1 MAILLRTDKGS
12 KLSYIEADE
21 NFSSLFYSASIDG
34 NILSLY
40 YTGSQYAPSVNP
52 ITIEIPQGSSYWTED
67 LDGSIYR
74 NSAVKILGNTRIIGA
89 VSGSTLKLTS
99 LPVGTVETKI
109 LVADNSGNVRYR
121 TDLNLQGIQGIQGLI
136 GTGTQGATGTQGST
150 GITGEQGIQGFTGEQ
165 GLNGTQGATG
175 IQGVAGSIGGVG
187 IQGIQG
193 YTGTQGSQGNQG
205 VQGNQGT
212 VGNQGTQGI
221 QGTDGSQGVQGVQG
235 TQGALG
241 TQGTNGSQGIQ
252 GIQGTEGIQGL
263 QGVQGLQGSLGTQGI
278 QGTTGF
284 KGDTGLGFT
293 VAKIYSSVAALQADT
308 NPTDIYAGEF
318 ALIDTGNVQDADNSK
333 LYLWDGSQYIYVN
346 DLSGTAGIQGVQGA
360 SIQGTQ
366 GTVGSQGITGTQGA
380 IGSQGANG
388 AQGTEGAQ
396 GTTGTQGANGIQ
408 GANGAQGTEGAQGTT
423 GLQGDRGLQGIQG
436 ISVQGLQGIQGPQGT
451 QGIQGIQ
458 GTQGTQGIQGIQGIQ
473 GTSGTIYTAGTGI
486 SIVGSTLS
494 NSAPDQTVALTQG
507 GATTITGT
515 YPNFTIS
522 STDTNTWIA
531 NSSTA
536 AGYVASGAGQAS
548 KVWKTDGSGN
558 PAWRDDAGTT
568 YTAGGG
574 LTLTGTEF
582 SHTDTSTATNLTATS
597 RTYVSALTFDTYGH
611 VTGYSTG
618 TETVVD
624 TNTWDAN
631 SLNVAGYVAAPGAVA
646 NKVWKTDGSG
656 NPAWRDDADTNT
668 TYTAGTGLS
677 LTGTTFANTAPDQ
690 TVGLT
695 GAGGTS
701 ISGTYPNFTISSTTT
716 DSTKLPLAG
725 GTMTGA
731 ITFAAGQTWPT
742 FNQNTTGRAATI
754 DLLTINGDIGYP
766 IVFTSNTSAGT
777 ANLYIDQIA
786 VSGPRLNPS
795 TNTITATTFA
805 GALSGN
811 AATATQTTNTVAG
824 TNLAD
829 LVYGNMADNDQ
840 FRIRIGGTASNEGFV
855 EIATAD
861 DGTEPI
867 YVRQYTGVFTS
878 LQRTATLL
886 DGSGNTSFPGT
897 VTGTSFTGAGTGL
910 TGTASSLSI
919 GGTAGGVAWTNVSG
933 RPTAVSSFTNDSGY
947 ITTAGR
953 AFPKRANGTNIN
965 FNIENGI
972 VNTGNPTAILGTTNN
987 IDIEAYGTSGLS
999 VNYAT
1004 SAGSATDS
1012 TKLPLAGGT
1021 LTGGLQGTSATFTG
1035 NVLVSQGNTTG
1046 GGIILADDGDIVDLN
1061 DGYCAMRFSAG
1072 VRIHA
1077 GNRTGAA
1084 NITLASGGTITA
1096 AADIVA
1102 YSDERIKENISTID
1116 NALEKVKA
1124 LRGVTYNRT
1133 DSEDKSEKIG
1143 VIAQEIQEVLPQVVH
1158 EQEDGMLGVSYGNI
1172 VAVLIEAIKEQQK
1185 QIDELMR
1192 R

>member
-67 LDGSIYR
+67 IDGSIYR

-121 TDLNLQGIQGIQGLI
+121 TDLNLQGAQGIQGLT
-136 GTGTQGATGTQGST
+136 GTGTQGATGTQGSIGT
-150 GITGEQGIQGFTGEQ
+150 TGEQGIQGFTGEQ

-175 IQGVAGSIGGVG
+175 TQGAIGNQGTTG
-187 IQGIQG
+187 AQGIQG
-193 YTGTQGSQGNQG
+193 LTGTQGPQGNQG

-458 GTQGTQGIQGIQGIQ
+458 GTQGTQGVQGIQGIQ

-568 YTAGGG
+568 YTAG
-574 LTLTGTEF
+574 
-582 SHTDTSTATNLTATS
+582 
-597 RTYVSALTFDTYGH
+597 
-611 VTGYSTG
+611 
-618 TETVVD
+618 
-624 TNTWDAN
+624 
-631 SLNVAGYVAAPGAVA
+631 
-646 NKVWKTDGSG
+646 
-656 NPAWRDDADTNT
+656 
-668 TYTAGTGLS
+668 TGLS
-677 LTGTTFANTAPDQ
+677 LSGTEFTNTAPDQ
-690 TVGLT
+690 TVGLQGT
-695 GAGGTS
+695 GGTTVT
-701 ISGTYPNFTISSTTT
+701 GTYPNFTINSTTT

-742 FNQNTTGRAATI
+742 FNQNTTG
-754 DLLTINGDIGYP
+754 
-766 IVFTSNTSAGT
+766 
-777 ANLYIDQIA
+777 
-786 VSGPRLNPS
+786 
-795 TNTITATTFA
+795 
-805 GALSGN
+805 N
-811 AATATQTTNTVAG
+811 AATSTEVSKTVSAGADSNLVSATI
-824 TNLAD
+824 
-829 LVYGNMADNDQ
+829 ADNDF
-840 FRIRIGGTASNEGFV
+840 FRIRVGGASNAGYV

-861 DGTEPI
+861 DATEPI
-867 YVRQYTGVFTS
+867 YVRQYTGTFVS
-878 LQRTATLL
+878 LTRTATIL

-933 RPTAVSSFTNDSGY
+933 RPTALSSFTNDSGY

-1004 SAGSATDS
+1004 SAGTATDS